1 MKDKHDH
8 LTLELDLAPTF
19 EEKVLAADKLNSK
32 LPELTWAECLIR
44 IYPEYNSKELRA
56 ILNRE
61 RAVEFAQNMET
72 EV

>member
-8 LTLELDLAPTF
+8 LTLELDLSPTF

-44 IYPEYNSKELRA
+44 IFPEYNDKGLRSV
-56 ILNRE
+56 LNRE
-61 RAVEFAQNMET
+61 SAIEFARNME
-72 EV
+72 V